1 MSSRLGNYLP
11 CLPISFF
18 FETNERMSLPSKL
31 ETEDNLTVDIRAL
44 ELESIDFFVR
54 LMSMLGMPRS
64 VGEIYGL
71 LYFSKEALPMDQ
83 IASKLGISIG
93 SASQGLRTLRSLK
106 AVRTV
111 YKAGDRRDH
120 YFAETEFR
128 RLFSTFIKDE
138 IMPHLDSAK
147 DRIKKMESS
156 TPNDSAKENE
166 FYLIRIEKLKRL
178 TKAGGRLLPA
188 LAGLLKL

>member
-1 MSSRLGNYLP
+1 MTVPANLQADS
-11 CLPISFF
+11 ISAI
-18 FETNERMSLPSKL
+18 NAR
-31 ETEDNLTVDIRAL
+31 NL

-71 LYFSKEALPMDQ
+71 LYFSKDSLPMDQ
-83 IASKLGISIG
+83 IASRLEISIG

-106 AVRTV
+106 AVRTAYV
-111 YKAGDRRDH
+111 AGDRRDH

-128 RLFSTFIKDE
+128 RLFSNFIKDD

-147 DRIKKMESS
+147 DRISRMEKSLPEQS
-156 TPNDSAKENE
+156 PEEDE
-166 FYLIRIEKLKRL
+166 FYAVRIEKLRRL